1 MALSIKK
8 SASGTVLIID
18 FSSKQILKELT
29 EEASLTLSE
38 KTPGGVWVIDSN
50 GQEFNIEA
58 AEVRNT
64 ELPPAFPVPFV
75 GDVRDLYELL
85 ELSFFYNLL
94 NPPGGGGGSNNIYN
108 TDGTLTADRTL
119 SGANFNLSLLGLNEF
134 IKDFNIKEEI
144 IGDQKIRSLAYDL
157 TANGTTPQNLILIP
171 LNIDFD
177 SVSVYGRVLY
187 RKENQD
193 GIGRV
198 NFWGACTRNAGG
210 VLELD
215 NNNIQE
221 LKNKSIPGQ
230 APDVNHTTSGSNYII
245 TIDPNSVVLNLRFF
259 VWLELHCANILV

>member
-38 KTPGGVWVIDSN
+38 KTPGGVWVIDSK

-94 NPPGGGGGSNNIYN
+94 NPPTAGGVNIYN
-108 TDGTLTADRTL
+108 SNGTLTADRTL
-119 SGANFNLSLLGLNEF
+119 SGDNFNLSLLGLNEF

-144 IGDQKIRSLAYDL
+144 IGDQKIRTLAYDL

-171 LNIDFD
+171 L
-177 SVSVYGRVLY
+177 
-187 RKENQD
+187 K
-193 GIGRV
+193 
-198 NFWGACTRNAGG
+198 
-210 VLELD
+210 
-215 NNNIQE
+215 
-221 LKNKSIPGQ
+221 
-230 APDVNHTTSGSNYII
+230 
-245 TIDPNSVVLNLRFF
+245 
-259 VWLELHCANILV
+259 

>member
-38 KTPGGVWVIDSN
+38 KTPGGVWVIDSK

-58 AEVRNT
+58 
-64 ELPPAFPVPFV
+64 AFPVPFV

-94 NPPGGGGGSNNIYN
+94 NPPTAGGVNIYN
-108 TDGTLTADRTL
+108 SNGTLTADRTL

-144 IGDQKIRSLAYDL
+144 IGDQKIRTLAYDL

-177 SVSVYGRVLY
+177 SVSIYGRVLY

-221 LKNKSIPGQ
+221 LKNNSIPGQ
-230 APDVNHTTSGSNYII
+230 APDLNHTTSGSNYII
-245 TIDPNSVVLNLRFF
+245 TIDPNSLVFNLRFF